1 MRDMQVVDYDPLWI
15 QLFEDESSI
24 LRTIIGN
31 NLVDIHHIGSTSITG
46 IFAKPVIDILVSV
59 RELNLLN
66 KEDFEKEDYL
76 WRGERGI
83 PFRRFLYKGHEKRTH
98 HLHIFQEHDPQIQR
112 HLLFRDYIRAHP
124 DAFERYESLKK
135 QLAEK
140 YRFDQFAY
148 TSGKDDFI
156 SKIIDKSGFKG
167 ITLFEALLTKEW
179 DEYHHIRSTHH
190 HSYAASAL
198 IQNERIKHFV
208 FKRGGGQI
216 VAAAELLLKD
226 SGWEITFLGG
236 IPNKNLEH
244 YKDRLQEWIRQS

>member
-1 MRDMQVVDYDPLWI
+1 MRDMQVVPYDPLWV
-15 QLFEDESSI
+15 QHFENESNI

-31 NLVDIHHIGSTSITG
+31 NLETIYHMGSTSIPG

-66 KEDFEKEDYL
+66 KEDFEKEGYI

-112 HLLFRDYIRAHP
+112 HLLFRDYICAHP

-156 SKIIDKSGFKG
+156 SEIIDKAGFKG
-167 ITLFEALLTKEW
+167 ITLFEALLKKEW
-179 DEYHHIRSTHH
+179 DGYHSIRSTHH
-190 HSYAASAL
+190 PLYDSSAL
-198 IQNERIKHFV
+198 VKNEQIKHFV
-208 FKRGGGQI
+208 FKRGGQKI
-216 VAAAELLLKD
+216 VAAAELSLKE
-226 SGWEITFLGG
+226 SGWEVTFLECL
-236 IPNKNLEH
+236 PQENLKH
-244 YKDRLQEWIRQS
+244 YRNRLQEWIHQT